1 MRQSSLRYAAALV
14 LVGALFSA
22 NAQAQDG
29 TGTPNQPPPNAP
41 PTSAPQPLP
50 PSGPGAGQTAPASG
64 ATPAQGAAAPTG
76 AGATTAPID
85 AEENEDNG
93 RLRIGF
99 NFLNAGVGSAGDL
112 SGPTIGVTF
121 RIGWQLNRLMGVY
134 GNISPFVWFGST
146 DQRVAGQS
154 LDISA
159 ISGTQFTP
167 LFSLTP
173 HKIIELAAGPSLD
186 YLSGG
191 SVSVGP
197 NNASAGGFSGIYF
210 GVHGKAALHLGG
222 KPNALTG
229 RRTGFTIEAN
239 VHPSFTPGDAALFIT
254 GGLGYDWY

>member
-1 MRQSSLRYAAALV
+1 MRQPSLRYAAALV
-14 LVGALFSA
+14 LVGALFST
-22 NAQAQDG
+22 NAQAQG
-29 TGTPNQPPPNAP
+29 PTGTPNQPPPNAP
-41 PTSAPQPLP
+41 PSSAPQALP
-50 PSGPGAGQTAPASG
+50 PGSAAAGQTAPATG
-64 ATPAQGAAAPTG
+64 TAAAQGAPASTGPGTAAAPVD
-76 AGATTAPID
+76 P
-85 AEENEDNG
+85 EENEDNG

-121 RIGWQLNRLMGVY
+121 RIGWQINRLMGVY

-146 DQRVAGQS
+146 DARVAGQS
-154 LDISA
+154 FDVSA

-191 SVSVGP
+191 S
-197 NNASAGGFSGIYF
+197 ASLGAGGAGLAAFSGIYF
-210 GVHGKAALHLGG
+210 GLHGKVALHLGG
-222 KPNALTG
+222 KPNAITG
-229 RRTGFTIEAN
+229 RRTGFTIEGN